1 MPDLPFAASIVVTE
15 EGMSFSPAVVAPCT
29 FVAGAARLAL
39 AGALFLALCCGVPM
53 ARAQDHDHMAQQGHE
68 GMVMPNEH
76 LDPAAE
82 AAHNALLLSW
92 KRESEFNHH
101 LAGVFVVL
109 AGLFILAEGSLR
121 GRWPFL
127 RYAWPGCFLLSGLFV
142 LIFSDT
148 ELWPFGPQS
157 WWFGLTHNHE
167 DLQHKT
173 FAVLL
178 LGLGFIE
185 IQRARGVLKA
195 AWAAWAFPVLAAA
208 GSILLLFHEHHSGM
222 HGPDHMA
229 AMQSI
234 QSQHR
239 AFSIT
244 GFSIGFSKALSE
256 VRTGWR
262 SIFANLWPVL
272 LIVLGVLLILYT
284 E

>member
-1 MPDLPFAASIVVTE
+1 MP
-15 EGMSFSPAVVAPCT
+15 FSPAVVARCK

-39 AGALFLALCCGVPM
+39 AGALFLALCSGVPM

-121 GRWPFL
+121 DRWPFL

-178 LGLGFIE
+178 LGLAFIE

-239 AFSIT
+239 TFSIT

>member
-1 MPDLPFAASIVVTE
+1 
-15 EGMSFSPAVVAPCT
+15 MSFSPAVATRCT
-29 FVAGAARLAL
+29 FVASAACLVL
-39 AGALFLALCCGVPM
+39 AGALFLALCCVVPL
-53 ARAQDHDHMAQQGHE
+53 ARAQDHDHMAQHDHE
-68 GMVMPNEH
+68 GMVMPDEP

-82 AAHNALLLSW
+82 AAQKALLLSG

-101 LAGVFVVL
+101 LAGVFVIL

-121 GRWPFL
+121 DRWPFL

-142 LIFSDT
+142 LIYSDS

-167 DLQHKT
+167 VLQHKA

-178 LGLGFIE
+178 LVLSFIE
-185 IQRARGVLKA
+185 IQRARGVLKTV
-195 AWAAWAFPVLAAA
+195 WSAWAFPVLAAA

-244 GFSIGFSKALSE
+244 GFGIGFSKALSE

-272 LIVLGVLLILYT
+272 LIVLGVLLVLYT